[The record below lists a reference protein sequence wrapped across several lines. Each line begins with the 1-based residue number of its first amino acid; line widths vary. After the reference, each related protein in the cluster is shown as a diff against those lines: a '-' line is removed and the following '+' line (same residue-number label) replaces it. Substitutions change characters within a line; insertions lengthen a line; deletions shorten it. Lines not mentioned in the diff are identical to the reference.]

1 VNDVI
6 SEVVFGPFWLMGP
19 TARPKYLA
27 EVFIGNYARVR
38 VFYTFDQLF
47 SISGSKVSIKNKQ
60 IN

>member
-1 VNDVI
+1 
-6 SEVVFGPFWLMGP
+6 MGP